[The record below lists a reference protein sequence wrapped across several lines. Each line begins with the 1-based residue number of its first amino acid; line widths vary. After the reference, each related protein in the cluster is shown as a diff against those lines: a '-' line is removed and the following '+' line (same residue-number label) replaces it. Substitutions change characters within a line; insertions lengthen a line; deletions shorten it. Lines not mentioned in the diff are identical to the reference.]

1 MQMYPRSHEP
11 SRGVGQGQDFSILS
25 ALAVTSP
32 RATTFLDLGITDLTS
47 AKVTSAM
54 LLAFSSLPRLPVFTA
69 SALDDLETTTSDHGA
84 SRSPNAPTDPTPMPS
99 QPASSAA
106 KLFLDSII
114 PPASHTMP
122 RVRRVTEADLHS
134 VSDDEDDTSAPDGY
148 TRYTP
153 DPSHRGEAS
162 KSLARR

>member
-1 MQMYPRSHEP
+1 MYPHSHEP

-54 LLAFSSLPRLPVFTA
+54 LLAFSSLPRLPAFTA

-84 SRSPNAPTDPTPMPS
+84 SRSPNAPADPTSMPP
-99 QPASSAA
+99 QP
-106 KLFLDSII
+106 
-114 PPASHTMP
+114 T
-122 RVRRVTEADLHS
+122 RS
-134 VSDDEDDTSAPDGY
+134 VAQIF
-148 TRYTP
+148 
-153 DPSHRGEAS
+153 
-162 KSLARR
+162 